1 MITPPK
7 RYERTLPGVGSRRVH
22 DRVRIPVK
30 VMVIPL
36 DGQEEP
42 FWATSED
49 LSARGLFVNGRRQP
63 AIDQVLML
71 KIVLPE
77 SIVGRN
83 RRPLRVKARVVHALP
98 GVGFGCK
105 FVEMTEVAAD
115 VINTIVACAAAAP
128 HSARTVH

>member
-1 MITPPK
+1 MVEPPK
-7 RYERTLPGVGSRRVH
+7 RFEQTIPGVGSRRIH
-22 DRVRIPVK
+22 ARVKIPVE

-49 LSARGLFVNGRRQP
+49 LSSRGLFITGRRQP
-63 AIDQVLML
+63 PIDQVLML

-77 SIVGRN
+77 ALVGRQ
-83 RRPLRVKARVVHALP
+83 RRPVRVKARVVHALP

-105 FVEMTEVAAD
+105 FVEMTEHASD
-115 VINTIVACAAAAP
+115 VINTIMACAAAAP
-128 HSARTVH
+128 HRARTVH